1 MDVVFATIRG
11 YAMRAFAAAFIVVAA
26 ARLPA
31 QPPPE
36 PPAPV
41 LPIPTRAI
49 VSGLIDVL
57 GDPDLDVRMNAA
69 VSLASVGAE
78 AVDPLTTALKSPNP
92 AARAAAAY
100 ALGQVGG
107 PAAPA
112 TTALVR
118 ALKDE
123 DKEVR
128 RLAAEAIGRV
138 VVGSKPQPAERPPL
152 APPVPIT
159 APPPSPFPPVR

>member
-1 MDVVFATIRG
+1 
-11 YAMRAFAAAFIVVAA
+11 MRLLAAAVLIMIAT
-26 ARLPA
+26 RLPA

-41 LPIPTRAI
+41 LPIPTRTI

-57 GDPDLDVRMNAA
+57 GDPELDVRMNAA
-69 VSLASVGAE
+69 VALASVGAE
-78 AVDPLTTALKSPNP
+78 AVDPVTAALKSPNP

-100 ALGQVGG
+100 ALGQIGG

-118 ALKDE
+118 ALKDD

-138 VVGSKPQPAERPPL
+138 VAGSKPQPAEKAPL